1 MLYESIYMRCKE
13 QSREAE
19 WWLLGA
25 GREGNRGLLF
35 NEEFWRLGTQGTLTN
50 G

>member
-1 MLYESIYMRCKE
+1 MLYEPIYMRCKE
-13 QSREAE
+13 QSRETE
-19 WWLLGA
+19 WLLGA

-35 NEEFWRLGTQGTLTN
+35 NEEFWRLGKQGTLNN